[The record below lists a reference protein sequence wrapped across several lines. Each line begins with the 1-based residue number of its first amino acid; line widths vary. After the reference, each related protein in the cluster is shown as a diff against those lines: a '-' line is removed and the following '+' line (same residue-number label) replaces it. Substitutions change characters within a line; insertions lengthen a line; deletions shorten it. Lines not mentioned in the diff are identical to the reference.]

1 MFNNAFP
8 LLLDHLMPITIINVS
23 APKKKKA
30 PLLKGRPK
38 LSIKSLSTQSARETV
53 VGIIIL

>member
-8 LLLDHLMPITIINVS
+8 LLLDHLRPITINNVS

-30 PLLKGRPK
+30 PLLKGSPK
-38 LSIKSLSTQSARETV
+38 LSIKSLSTQSAIETV
-53 VGIIIL
+53 VGITIL